1 MSMTSGPLFKLTI
14 ATLTELTE
22 RDVSY
27 LKLKDESGY
36 FGIMKNH
43 APVLA
48 VLEPCL
54 GLYRD
59 AKGKDFYIALDGGV
73 LVVKNSTATITTR
86 EIFESEDP
94 ETLSHLIDETI
105 LKRRESEASFRS
117 ILSNIEDAFIRK
129 TIEMKRKFI

>member
-1 MSMTSGPLFKLTI
+1 MNMTADSLFKLTI
-14 ATLTELTE
+14 VTLTDMTE
-22 RDVSY
+22 REASY

-43 APVLA
+43 APLLTVI
-48 VLEPCL
+48 EPCL

-59 AKGKDFYIALDGGV
+59 GEGKVFYIAMDGGTLIV
-73 LVVKNSTATITTR
+73 MNSTATITTG
-86 EIFESEDP
+86 ELFWSEDP
-94 ETLSHLIDETI
+94 EALSRIIDETI

-129 TIEMKRKFI
+129 TIEMKRQFI

>member
-1 MSMTSGPLFKLTI
+1 MNMTGGPLFKLI
-14 ATLTELTE
+14 IVTLTDVTE
-22 RDVSY
+22 RDISY

-43 APVLA
+43 TAMLT

-59 AKGKDFYIALDGGV
+59 GEGKAFYIAMDGGTLMV
-73 LVVKNSTATITTR
+73 MNSKATITTR
-86 EIFESEDP
+86 EIFGSEDP
-94 ETLSHLIDETI
+94 EALSHMINETI

-129 TIEMKRKFI
+129 MIDMKREFI

>member
-1 MSMTSGPLFKLTI
+1 VNITSGPIFKLII
-14 ATLTELTE
+14 ATLTELKE

-43 APVLA
+43 TGL
-48 VLEPCL
+48 LTIIEPCL

-59 AKGKDFYIALDGGV
+59 GTGKEVFIALDGGI
-73 LVVKNSTATITTR
+73 LVVMNSKATLTTR

-94 ETLSHLIDETI
+94 DALSRMIDETI

-129 TIEMKRKFI
+129 TIEMKRNFI

>member
-1 MSMTSGPLFKLTI
+1 MNMTSGPLFKLI
-14 ATLTELTE
+14 IVTLTDMTE

-43 APVLA
+43 TAMLT

-59 AKGKDFYIALDGGV
+59 GEGKVFYIAMDGGILIV
-73 LVVKNSTATITTR
+73 MDSIATITTG
-86 EIFESEDP
+86 EIFGSEDP
-94 ETLSHLIDETI
+94 EELSRMIDETL

-129 TIEMKRKFI
+129 TVEMKREFI